1 MDPEDCLPRP
11 KSREDSAYFQG
22 TRDFRVMKHATYG
35 APSQGD
41 MILKRL
47 QEEHGY
53 SEGEESE
60 EEDLAEQHEQNV
72 QSFAEPP
79 PPEPEVSACS
89 IDEN

>member
-1 MDPEDCLPRP
+1 
-11 KSREDSAYFQG
+11 
-22 TRDFRVMKHATYG
+22 MKNATYG
-35 APSQGD
+35 TPNQGD

-53 SEGEESE
+53 MEAEGSEDESLVE
-60 EEDLAEQHEQNV
+60 REEQHEQNV

-89 IDEN
+89 IDENQLLQGGDF